1 MINIT
6 INYKEKTINID
17 LKVKFEV
24 ERLLF
29 KHVLFTQTNHA
40 LQCHSALTNDNMH
53 GF

>member
-40 LQCHSALTNDNMH
+40 LQIMNYCSFLAHVN
-53 GF
+53 